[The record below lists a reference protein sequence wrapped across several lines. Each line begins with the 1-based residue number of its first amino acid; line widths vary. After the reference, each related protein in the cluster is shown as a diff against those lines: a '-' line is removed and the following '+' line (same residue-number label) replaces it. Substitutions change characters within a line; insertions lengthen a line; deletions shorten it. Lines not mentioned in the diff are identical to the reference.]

1 MSAIELRSIR
11 IDTASADTDG
21 CLVMCRGC
29 LVGVLV
35 RLAGEEQAPRQGF
48 WYLEAGFGPLECV
61 KPEPFET
68 LDQASAWV
76 ALKTQRPLTSPV

>member
-1 MSAIELRSIR
+1 
-11 IDTASADTDG
+11 
-21 CLVMCRGC
+21 
-29 LVGVLV
+29 LV